1 MANTRG
7 VFTLQEVKYAQE
19 DNVWVTPDES
29 FYNNITS
36 TPNVSYWAGGT
47 TPAEVSSIDK
57 CNFTTETTALLPGI
71 NLPSVNSTHGG
82 LSNKDSGFWFGGRT
96 PSFSSAVSKISY
108 GSETVSQSPAS
119 QMSNARQD
127 SRGTANQSHGY
138 FTGGYNSGDGYQS
151 TVDKFIFATETTFRF
166 PSAALITQRNVHGA
180 LGNQTYCYLMS
191 GYNGSGY
198 IDTTDRIVF
207 GTDTTSRIPATF
219 GPTRGGV
226 TGASTDTI
234 GYVSG
239 GVASGPTFYST
250 VNKFTFSTETSGTL
264 PSTNSLPASLQ
275 NNGGAATP
283 SLGYFGG
290 GKGSGAAI
298 NTMCKINSA
307 DDTLSNV
314 PGANLTATRYNF
326 SAVTPRGQ
334 SRATTGY
341 LASTKNLKGDSTFNT
356 GYYSGGYE
364 PAHVSTTDKTFYSS
378 DTTGRVPAA
387 DMPVTSGGCAPISSN
402 NNGYYSGGYSAPTT
416 QSSLKKLS
424 FTTETNTIVP
434 GGALSASKYA
444 LGAAETRTRGYVV
457 GGSAVPISNYSTVE
471 RMDFAV
477 ETFSILPGVTL
488 SANRRYAQGSSG
500 PDFGYFTGG
509 YEGGPV
515 STVDKLSFAT
525 ETAFRSPSTFP
536 STRSALAAISNG
548 VDASYVGGG
557 YPAPNT
563 ISTISKLSYATD
575 SIGDLPSVLSSARY
589 QLGTTGNSTQGYFA
603 GGSPVPVSNQSS
615 VDKFN
620 FASDTCVQIP
630 SSSLSAPRRVLQ
642 GTSSQKNSLP
652 RPKAPTPTLDV
663 SYTQITTPFTGYT
676 AGGGGPG
683 GKTSNYYKLLYA
695 TETGSFLPSTNLTS
709 SRSTFLCGYS
719 NTEKGYTA
727 GGYFGSP
734 FFVAESW
741 VDRVTY
747 SSDTSVTVP
756 GAYLPSPGRYGGTSG
771 SSPSAGYYVAGYN
784 TGALNS
790 TLKMPFSS
798 ETHSTLPSSAN
809 LSSARYYFCGG
820 GGPDKGYF
828 GGGYPTTTNMD
839 KLIYST
845 DTMTASPSTNLFG
858 ASDSTTR
865 GTGALVGNSRDAY
878 LATGQNPGSPAPVP
892 NYGYKINFSTDTS
905 RIISGIV
912 AQPRQSV
919 AGAFGHELQGYF
931 CGGIVPS
938 PYASV
943 TTVDKITYATEV
955 SQLVPTAYM
964 PEDRSGASSMSAR
977 NFGASGGGTSNIL

>member
-7 VFTLQEVKYAQE
+7 VFTLQDVRYAQE
-19 DNVWVTPDES
+19 DDVWVSPDEA

-71 NLPSVNSTHGG
+71 NLPSVNSTQGG

-290 GKGSGAAI
+290 GKGSGPAI

-334 SRATTGY
+334 SRETTGY
-341 LASTKNLKGDSTFNT
+341 IASTQNLKNVPFSNYGYYQGGYTPFSYTQRIDYTTESNGLLPSANNTQGNIDAHSGSSSNTAAYFGLGSAPGGVSTIVNKLTYLTEAMVAVPGASFPTPGRYDPAALTSFTNGYFGGGFSPGPTIHSKIEKLNYASETSSSMPATKLVTGRYHLGSAGNTTQGYFVQGITPSDYSNIEKLVYSTDTISQAISAATNIRSYIAGTSTESAGYFGGGSGNT
-356 GYYSGGYE
+356 GT
-364 PAHVSTTDKTFYSS
+364 VSF
-378 DTTGRVPAA
+378 
-387 DMPVTSGGCAPISSN
+387 
-402 NNGYYSGGYSAPTT
+402 
-416 QSSLKKLS
+416 
-424 FTTETNTIVP
+424 
-434 GGALSASKYA
+434 
-444 LGAAETRTRGYVV
+444 
-457 GGSAVPISNYSTVE
+457 
-471 RMDFAV
+471 
-477 ETFSILPGVTL
+477 
-488 SANRRYAQGSSG
+488 
-500 PDFGYFTGG
+500 
-509 YEGGPV
+509 
-515 STVDKLSFAT
+515 
-525 ETAFRSPSTFP
+525 
-536 STRSALAAISNG
+536 
-548 VDASYVGGG
+548 
-557 YPAPNT
+557 
-563 ISTISKLSYATD
+563 ISKLSFPIDTWSQTPANLNT
-575 SIGDLPSVLSSARY
+575 ARY
-589 QLGTTGNSTQGYFA
+589 NVESVGNTKTNGYFM
-603 GGSPVPVSNQSS
+603 GGWQYVTTTERISYASETVAAVPSGSLISGTN
-615 VDKFN
+615 DGAT
-620 FASDTCVQIP
+620 ASLLDY
-630 SSSLSAPRRVLQ
+630 
-642 GTSSQKNSLP
+642 G
-652 RPKAPTPTLDV
+652 RPYAKAAPTPTLNV

-683 GKTSNYYKLLYA
+683 GRTSNYYKLLYA

-709 SRSTFLCGYS
+709 SRATYLCGYS

-912 AQPRQSV
+912 VQPRQSV

-938 PYASV
+938 PYATV
-943 TTVDKITYATEV
+943 TIVDKITYATEV